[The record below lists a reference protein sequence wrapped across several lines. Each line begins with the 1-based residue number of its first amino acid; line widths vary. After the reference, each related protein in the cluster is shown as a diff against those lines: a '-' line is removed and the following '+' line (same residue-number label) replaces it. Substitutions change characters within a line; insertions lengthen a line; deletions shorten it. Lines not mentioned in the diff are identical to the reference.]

1 MKTRL
6 LRKLRKI
13 AYDTYGIGVKCHLP
27 NNEPVY
33 IVGLRYIG
41 GGVSA
46 SYETEYASLDTAIRV
61 LADRRRI
68 LIAHLVEDYK
78 VNKITHSLKIDKL

>member
-13 AYDTYGIGVKCHLP
+13 AYDTYGIGVKCHLL

-33 IVGLRYIG
+33 FVGQRYIG

-46 SYETEYASLDTAIRV
+46 SSEKEYASLDTAIRA

-68 LIAHLVEDYK
+68 LIAHLVRDYK

>member
-27 NNEPVY
+27 NNDPVY
-33 IVGLRYIG
+33 FVGQRYIG

-46 SYETEYASLDTAIRV
+46 SFEKEYDSLDTAIRV
-61 LADRRRI
+61 LADRRRT
-68 LIAHLVEDYK
+68 LIVHLLEDYK
-78 VNKITHSLKIDKL
+78 VNKTTHSLKLDKL